1 SSSARTPRE
10 TTECRRTVFMLC
22 SQRVRTSPVVTGE
35 GCTALNTV
43 AAFEKSKTGRARG
56 AAYAAIPP
64 ETGGGARNTGGSPG
78 GSPELGRFT
87 APPAARGLPEGT
99 ARKRRFAIAVGAI
112 NTTEHHTRPAIP
124 IGTREPLKPTT
135 VAAAEMTR
143 VFLGSLEVEGR
154 YERQWSRAWSVGEME
169 ESRSIRRLANT
180 RSSRCSRIVTARYG
194 LECCRFFESPDVGTR
209 TNISCSAFAQRKP
222 LDLSLTPR
230 SKNVQPVR

>member
-1 SSSARTPRE
+1 MGHGIPEAHRA
-10 TTECRRTVFMLC
+10 
-22 SQRVRTSPVVTGE
+22 VR
-35 GCTALNTV
+35 
-43 AAFEKSKTGRARG
+43 
-56 AAYAAIPP
+56 
-64 ETGGGARNTGGSPG
+64 
-78 GSPELGRFT
+78 PELGRFT

-99 ARKRRFAIAVGAI
+99 ARKRRFAMAVGAI

-143 VFLGSLEVEGR
+143 VFLRSLEVEGR

-194 LECCRFFESPDVGTR
+194 LECCRFFESPDVGCHRLEPTSR
-209 TNISCSAFAQRKP
+209 AVRS
-222 LDLSLTPR
+222 LSGSR
-230 SKNVQPVR
+230 STFR